1 MALSARRYAQALFLI
16 AEKNGD
22 QDQWLADLEV
32 LASSSR
38 NPDFIAFIDS
48 PKIENVKKI
57 EVLKE
62 AFSKSISDLALNL
75 VSLLATRNYVA
86 SLSSIADA
94 FQELVDSEKGVERAE
109 IVSAVKLTDGQEKG
123 VVDKLTQMVGKELS
137 VTTFV
142 DESILGGYL
151 ARVGDRLLDGSVK
164 TQLEDMRRELLR
176 GA

>member
-16 AEKNGD
+16 AEENSD

-137 VTTFV
+137 VTTYV

>member
-16 AEKNGD
+16 AEENGD

-164 TQLEDMRRELLR
+164 TQLEDMRRELIR

>member
-16 AEKNGD
+16 AEENGD

-164 TQLEDMRRELLR
+164 TQLEDMRRELLK

>member
-16 AEKNGD
+16 AEENGD
-22 QDQWLADLEV
+22 QNQWLADLEV

>member
-16 AEKNGD
+16 AEEKGD
-22 QDQWLADLEV
+22 QEQWLADLEL

-38 NPDFIAFIDS
+38 NSDFIAFIDS

-57 EVLKE
+57 EVIKE
-62 AFSKSISDLALNL
+62 AFSKFVSEMALNF
-75 VSLLATRNYVA
+75 VSLLATRNSVA
-86 SLSSIADA
+86 SLSNIADA

-109 IVSAVKLTDGQEKG
+109 IVSAVKLTDEQERDI
-123 VVDKLTQMVGKELS
+123 VDKLAQMVGKELS
-137 VTTFV
+137 VTTYV

-151 ARVGDRLLDGSVK
+151 ARVGDRLVDGSVK
-164 TQLEDMRRELLR
+164 TQLENMRRELIR

>member
-16 AEKNGD
+16 AEENGD

-57 EVLKE
+57 EVIKE

-94 FQELVDSEKGVERAE
+94 FQELVDSAKGVERAE
-109 IVSAVKLTDGQEKG
+109 IVSAVKLTDGQEKD

-137 VTTFV
+137 VTTYV

-164 TQLEDMRRELLR
+164 TQLEDMRRELIR

>member
-16 AEKNGD
+16 AEENGD

-109 IVSAVKLTDGQEKG
+109 IVSAVKLTDAQEKG

>member
-16 AEKNGD
+16 AEEKGD
-22 QDQWLADLEV
+22 QDQWLADLEL

-38 NPDFIAFIDS
+38 NSDFIAFMDS

-57 EVLKE
+57 EVIKE
-62 AFSKSISDLALNL
+62 AFSKAVSEMALNF
-75 VSLLATRNYVA
+75 VSLLATRNSVV
-86 SLSSIADA
+86 SLPDIADA

-109 IVSAVKLTDGQEKG
+109 IVSAIKLTDEQERDI
-123 VVDKLTQMVGKELS
+123 VDKLAQMVGKDLS
-137 VTTFV
+137 VITYV

-151 ARVGDRLLDGSVK
+151 ARVGDRLVDGSVK
-164 TQLEDMRRELLR
+164 TQLENMRRELIR

>member
-16 AEKNGD
+16 AEENGD

-57 EVLKE
+57 KLIKE

-137 VTTFV
+137 VTTYV

-164 TQLEDMRRELLR
+164 TQLEDMRRELIR